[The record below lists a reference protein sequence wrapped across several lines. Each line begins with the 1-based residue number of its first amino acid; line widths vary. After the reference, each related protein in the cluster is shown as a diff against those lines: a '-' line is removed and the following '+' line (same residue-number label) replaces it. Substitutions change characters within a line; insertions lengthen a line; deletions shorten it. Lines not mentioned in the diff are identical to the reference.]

1 MGRYD
6 TRLPSGE
13 SIMIVQVNDDGSA
26 SFRYLDG
33 EKKDETGTCEVR
45 TITMTNRVP
54 FRLALLRSSLEKG
67 CIDPYARIV

>member
-13 SIMIVQVNDDGSA
+13 SIMIVQVNDGGSA

-33 EKKDETGTCEVR
+33 EKKDETGTCDVL
-45 TITMTNRVP
+45 TITT
-54 FRLALLRSSLEKG
+54 G
-67 CIDPYARIV
+67 Q